1 MNSTSTSTSSGIGR
15 LSIPL
20 TTAQAESFVFFWH
33 IEDDFI
39 LIYDA
44 LCKISPEILAPVKDN
59 RAISEEQ
66 RLRAI
71 TLQHEKHNYATAR
84 KEHQRSTKKAPKKHE
99 KPRRMGSDRHFFPE
113 TDGHHRSSS
122 MAKVPGQGNQTFF
135 PASVHCAAKRQRSP
149 LNRSWHWIYHLTL
162 KTHLP

>member
-71 TLQHEKHNYATAR
+71 QNFRISEKKKTKKKRAITLQHEKHN
-84 KEHQRSTKKAPKKHE
+84 
-99 KPRRMGSDRHFFPE
+99 
-113 TDGHHRSSS
+113 
-122 MAKVPGQGNQTFF
+122 
-135 PASVHCAAKRQRSP
+135 
-149 LNRSWHWIYHLTL
+149 
-162 KTHLP
+162 